1 MKSTISR
8 TEQGNRVA
16 ATTILVACAAL
27 TLAGF
32 LTRAFEGAVNP
43 LLTFFLVSAGGILNL
58 STACLL
64 GVQYLYNGK
73 RYFAQFGCAFLLR
86 GLFMFT
92 EGVLLANQLAGIAA
106 HVTRAPFWLA
116 LVAEASFA
124 AYVMLSV
131 RSYARTRSDPHTRP
145 GYREAA
151 RYGATVLFIW
161 VGVSLS
167 LIALVGAGRT
177 LVTPHLAGGLDA
189 ETLAL
194 GALFVA
200 YVALWWRV
208 AAVTRLSHKLF
219 LLVWVVVTIS
229 LCQLLLSLTAPSEAS
244 YQWYA
249 ARLLAL
255 ASPGVATLALVWE
268 ITRQYQSL
276 ALTNTDLVEK
286 VFIDPLTHIYN
297 RRYFDN
303 RIRLVAERVQ
313 QRSIPLSVLLIDID
327 YFKQVNDRYGH
338 PFGDAVLQRIA
349 NTIQHCIRLPSDF
362 AVRLGGE
369 EFAVVLPEIDQH
381 AALRVA
387 DRIRESVKRAS
398 TDLLPAK
405 ARDDGESITISVG
418 IASWQPGEPLI
429 ISSMLERADQAL
441 YQAKHKGRDQSVL
454 GGGQMAA

>member
-8 TEQGNRVA
+8 TEQGNRIA

-32 LTRAFEGAVNP
+32 LTRALEGTVNP

-92 EGVLLANQLAGIAA
+92 EGVLLANQLAGIAS
-106 HVTRAPFWLA
+106 HVTRAPFWLW
-116 LVAEASFA
+116 LMAEASFA

-131 RSYARTRSDPHTRP
+131 RSYTRTRGDPHTRP
-145 GYREAA
+145 GYTEAA
-151 RYGATVLFIW
+151 RYGATVLVIW
-161 VGVSLS
+161 IVVSLS
-167 LIALVGAGRT
+167 LVGAGRT
-177 LVTPHLAGGLDA
+177 LVTPHLAAGIDV

-194 GALFVA
+194 GALFA
-200 YVALWWRV
+200 TYVALWWRV

-303 RIRLVAERVQ
+303 RIRLVADRVQ
-313 QRSIPLSVLLIDID
+313 QRAIPLSVLLIDID
-327 YFKQVNDRYGH
+327 FFKQVNDRYGH
-338 PFGDAVLQRIA
+338 PFGDTVLQRIA
-349 NTIQHCIRLPSDF
+349 TTIQHCIRLPSDF

-405 ARDDGESITISVG
+405 ARDEGEAITISVG
-418 IASWQPGEPLI
+418 IASWQPGEPLV
-429 ISSMLERADQAL
+429 ISAMLEQADKAL

-454 GGGQMAA
+454 GQQMAT

>member
-8 TEQGNRVA
+8 TEPGNRVA

-32 LTRAFEGAVNP
+32 LARAIRGDVNP

-92 EGVLLANQLAGIAA
+92 EGVLLANQLAGITTP
-106 HVTRAPFWLA
+106 VTHAPFWLW
-116 LVAEASFA
+116 LMAEASFA

-131 RSYARTRSDPHTRP
+131 RSYTRTRSDPHIRP
-145 GYREAA
+145 GYKEAA
-151 RYGATVLFIW
+151 WYGATVLVIW
-161 VGVSLS
+161 ATVSL
-167 LIALVGAGRT
+167 ALVGTGRP
-177 LVTPHLAGGLDA
+177 LVMPRPVGGISV

-194 GALFVA
+194 SALFVA

-229 LCQLLLSLTAPSEAS
+229 LCQLLLSLTAPNDAS

-286 VFIDPLTHIYN
+286 VFVDPLTQIYN

-303 RIRLVAERVQ
+303 RIRLVADRVQ
-313 QRSIPLSVLLIDID
+313 QRAIPLSVLLIDID
-327 YFKQVNDRYGH
+327 FFKQVNDRYGH
-338 PFGDAVLQRIA
+338 PFGDTVLQRIA
-349 NTIQHCIRLPSDF
+349 STIQHCIRLPSDF

-369 EFAVVLPEIDQH
+369 EFAVVLPEIDQQ

-398 TDLLPAK
+398 TDMLPEK
-405 ARDDGESITISVG
+405 ARDKGEAITISIG
-418 IASWQPGEPLI
+418 IATWQPGEPLV
-429 ISSMLERADQAL
+429 ISAMLERADKAL

-454 GGGQMAA
+454 GQLAA

>member
-16 ATTILVACAAL
+16 ATVILMACAAL
-27 TLAGF
+27 TLTGF
-32 LTRAFEGAVNP
+32 LARAIQGEVNP

-92 EGVLLANQLAGIAA
+92 EGVLLANQLAGIAT
-106 HVTRAPFWLA
+106 HVTHAPFWLW
-116 LVAEASFA
+116 LMAEASFA

-131 RSYARTRSDPHTRP
+131 RSYSRTRSDPHIRP
-145 GYREAA
+145 GYKEAA
-151 RYGATVLFIW
+151 RYGATVLVIW
-161 VGVSLS
+161 ATTSL
-167 LIALVGAGRT
+167 ALVGTGRT
-177 LVTPHLAGGLDA
+177 LATPPLPGGGV

-194 GALFVA
+194 YALFVA
-200 YVALWWRV
+200 YVVLWWRV

-229 LCQLLLSLTAPSEAS
+229 LCELLLSLTAPSDAS

-286 VFIDPLTHIYN
+286 VFVDPLTHIYN

-303 RIRLVAERVQ
+303 RIRLVADRVQ
-313 QRSIPLSVLLIDID
+313 QRAIPLSLLLIDID
-327 YFKQVNDRYGH
+327 FFKQVNDRYGH

-349 NTIQHCIRLPSDF
+349 TTIQHCIRLPSDF

-398 TDLLPAK
+398 TDMLPEK
-405 ARDDGESITISVG
+405 ARDKGEAITISVG
-418 IASWQPGEPLI
+418 IATWQPGEPLV
-429 ISSMLERADQAL
+429 ISAMLERADKAL

-454 GGGQMAA
+454 GQLAA